1 MRTRM
6 TYLSVLT
13 HTYIMSICTYLP
25 AVTNSTLTYILSPSI
40 KFIQNKGGGVTAEV
54 EYPVLFTTY
63 PNGALECPVSPFTN
77 SLRFLT

>member
-40 KFIQNKGGGVTAEV
+40 TFIQNKGGGVTAGV

-63 PNGALECPVSPFTN
+63 PTGALECPVSPFTN